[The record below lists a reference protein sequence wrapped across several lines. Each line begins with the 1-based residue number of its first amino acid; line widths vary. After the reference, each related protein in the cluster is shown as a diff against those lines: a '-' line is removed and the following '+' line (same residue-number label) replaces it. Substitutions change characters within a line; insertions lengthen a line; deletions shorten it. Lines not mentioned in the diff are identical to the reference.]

1 MDRLRKSEKVKLVA
15 ASTQY
20 SLSPVIKKSLMATLV
35 LAGILGATVFTSSG
49 STFWFLHQSGDY
61 IDNTQKRAREA
72 NFIALKPLS
81 MSTIPGEEIGVAVD
95 GMQLSPEARQS
106 LVSDLSKSTQS
117 SSSRLS
123 QDSSPS
129 SAASRSAVG
138 QSVMQPTSSSPDVR
152 GKSHASMVRKPSG
165 LRLAW
170 VTLWDTDAED
180 GDVVRIDSQGYSRTI
195 TLTKQPVTFAIPVPA
210 SGVVNVTGIRDGEGG
225 GITVGLASGESKAI
239 FPIMSVGQT
248 LGLKVEVN

>member
-1 MDRLRKSEKVKLVA
+1 MDRLNKSEKMKSVA
-15 ASTQY
+15 PSTQY
-20 SLSPVIKKSLMATLV
+20 SLWPVIKKSLIATLV

-61 IDNTQKRAREA
+61 IDNTQKQAREA
-72 NFIALKPLS
+72 NFIALKSLS
-81 MSTIPGEEIGVAVD
+81 MPIIPDEEIEVAVD

-106 LVSDLSKSTQS
+106 LLSDLSKSTHS
-117 SSSRLS
+117 SSLS
-123 QDSSPS
+123 SQGSAPS
-129 SAASRSAVG
+129 SAVSHSAVG
-138 QSVMQPTSSSPDVR
+138 QSVMQPTSSSPDV
-152 GKSHASMVRKPSG
+152 SATTHASMVRKPSR

-195 TLTKQPVTFAIPVPA
+195 TLTKQAVTFAIPVPA